1 MSLQRK
7 DNFFLFTLI
16 DFLLQIIFVAM
27 VCFGIYFLNQK
38 PDQSITAATM
48 EKWKQVGIAKVI
60 EFIDAATKLVPLD
73 QLNDLTTLLRQF
85 KSFQEL
91 KKALEIIKKLDPGS
105 AEIILEIPADKLK
118 LGLENLRG
126 KPDCFKNSA
135 GTYISVFRIA
145 VDDSTYTI
153 YFNNEANK
161 EVLEVLGKTKYTL
174 NNGKVLSI
182 SELKDF
188 GNKVLLNYGD
198 CRMAVSLDV
207 NVNRH
212 DMPSM
217 VSRYFFTPSRD
228 TRILYKN

>member
-38 PDQSITAATM
+38 PDDSIPAATM

-73 QLNDLTTLLRQF
+73 RLNELTTLMKQF
-85 KSFQEL
+85 KSFEEL

-105 AEIILEIPADKLK
+105 IEIVLELPPEKLK
-118 LGLENLRG
+118 IGLENLRG
-126 KPDCFKNSA
+126 KPDCFKNSS
-135 GTYISVFRIA
+135 GSYIPLFRIA
-145 VDDSTYTI
+145 VDDSSYTI
-153 YFNNEANK
+153 YFNNDASKEIS
-161 EVLEVLGKTKYTL
+161 EVLAKTKYPL
-174 NNGKVLSI
+174 INGKVFTI
-182 SELKDF
+182 SELQDF
-188 GNKVLLNYGD
+188 GNKILASYSD

-207 NVNRH
+207 NINRH
-212 DMPSM
+212 DMPSL

-228 TRILYKN
+228 TKINYKK